1 MNSDAPPRT
10 NDFARLIVDVA
21 SDKLASDIV
30 MLDLRDVSDFTDYFI
45 VLTVESSR
53 QMDSLRDD
61 LESAAEENGRKLHHR
76 EGTSNG
82 GWVLLDFIDVIVHLF
97 NPDSRGYYQIEQAWP
112 DATETVRIQ

>member
-1 MNSDAPPRT
+1 MHK
-10 NDFARLIVDVA
+10 LEGVA
-21 SDKLASDIV
+21 SGLPIIFQEDSGDCYLTSGYGRG
-30 MLDLRDVSDFTDYFI
+30 LRDVSDFTDYFI

-61 LESAAEENGRKLHHR
+61 LESVAEENGGKLHHR

-97 NPDSRGYYQIEQAWP
+97 NPDSRDYYQIEQAWP
-112 DATETVRIQ
+112 DAIETVRIQ